1 MDDLIRSVPRRGQAC
16 LLHQFEGMVDIMQS
30 LLVSFWFQME
40 GVERHEESL
49 ERPHQQDEADTVGE
63 VSLEVGD
70 GAAEAGEVR
79 VAELDE

>member
-1 MDDLIRSVPRRGQAC
+1 MDDLIRSVPGRGQAC
-16 LLHQFEGMVDIMQS
+16 LLHQFKGMVDIMQL

-49 ERPHQQDEADTVGE
+49 ERPHQQNEADTVCE

-70 GAAEAGEVR
+70 GAAEAGEGR
-79 VAELDE
+79 VA